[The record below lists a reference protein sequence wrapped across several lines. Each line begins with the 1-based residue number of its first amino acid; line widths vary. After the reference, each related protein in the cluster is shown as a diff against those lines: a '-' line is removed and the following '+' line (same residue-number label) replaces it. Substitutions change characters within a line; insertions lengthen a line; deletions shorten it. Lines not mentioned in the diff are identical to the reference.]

1 MSVERWGQKNRFD
14 LIKTTPVGGEYS
26 DDFKNGGSVAANPNL
41 WVLGNYSLFVRPG
54 YKRVSLTLDESKDFF
69 GSAYIAPEGDKLVV
83 VLTNYDKTNGIT
95 VDMPNP
101 EGVKAVYTYTT
112 TAEKNLKQARF
123 SLNDKVFIDPASVT
137 TIVYYL

>member
-1 MSVERWGQKNRFD
+1 
-14 LIKTTPVGGEYS
+14 
-26 DDFKNGGSVAANPNL
+26 
-41 WVLGNYSLFVRPG
+41 
-54 YKRVSLTLDESKDFF
+54 
-69 GSAYIAPEGDKLVV
+69 AYIAPEGDKLVV

-123 SLNDKVFIDPASVT
+123 NLKDKVFIDPASVT
-137 TIVYYL
+137 TIVYYLED